1 MKLQFEYNSELVFL
15 APPSRW
21 LEHFSLFYL
30 NPTLC
35 FPQSTHQSP
44 ELSFELTWAPANT
57 IGKSKLHSTPKLQK
71 PTSNFK
77 LKELKTEKCSNKDED
92 STGHKVRQNIQH
104 RSIFS
109 KLKTPQVKLQQGG
122 SEEDVNVYADALFL
136 SLYLG
141 ILWRAWEGVTLA
153 LTHFYSKWIHI
164 IATLRHGVRST
175 YLKYCLKKS

>member
-44 ELSFELTWAPANT
+44 ELSFEVTRAPANT
-57 IGKSKLHSTPKLQK
+57 IGKSKLNSTPKLQK

-122 SEEDVNVYADALFL
+122 SEEDVNVYAEISVSLSISWYTVKSLRGCDVSLNPFL
-136 SLYLG
+136 QQMNS
-141 ILWRAWEGVTLA
+141 
-153 LTHFYSKWIHI
+153 HNSYSE
-164 IATLRHGVRST
+164 T
-175 YLKYCLKKS
+175 